1 MVIKS
6 KKWKSII
13 SFCAFFLSVS
23 LLLTNVAAF
32 GYRLLNTAWSNRD
45 WSELREQDYQ
55 NTTDFREHIEA
66 KLSDFL
72 KMATGGDISGYYD
85 GYYGWDYDYGYDYDY
100 DYSYYDDDYEYAYET
115 RVVTGTG
122 MSINSEAT
130 TELETAED
138 FSTNRAEAAASKE
151 QEEAAKKEQNLKNAQ
166 HYHEAIKN
174 DKNLLYR
181 ISYDGK
187 ELYSNMEAGSW
198 SKLGDDL
205 PDGYNFLLYFDGEK
219 VTVLKDGQELNIYGD
234 GFYQEGSDW
243 CVPGYQNFTVDE
255 DTKKANVVLMAAKN
269 PIKYSYMK
277 YGAGGFEQE
286 SRLYYISSHTERKY
300 QQLKNNIAGLILG
313 IGIFIVFLIFFRK
326 DKKLAEQKLGN
337 LLGKVWFEGR
347 LIALLAVLT
356 GIFISSDS
364 YYIGEYIAYNY
375 WYMDGGL
382 GMELLI
388 DVINNFCVN
397 PVSLLLLFWLLYLLV
412 LDIRQNRG
420 SFFQGLI
427 SRAAKKF
434 ETKNL
439 KLNFSKRMVRR
450 FIPVFLVSLIL
461 SIAAL
466 FFVFYVD
473 GLVIEYP
480 AAVVCGILGLG
491 GLLGVHFWYLSNLK
505 RQSVELDLLTE
516 RIREVHEGNYSGEG
530 KLPADSE
537 LKEAETNLEEIQYG
551 MEFAMEERMKSE
563 RLKVELVAN
572 VSHDIK
578 TPLTSII
585 SYVQFLKQEE
595 NLPEHVK
602 DYIRILDEKS
612 ERLKNMVQDV
622 FAVSKAASGQLP
634 VEMEQLDFGKLL
646 RQTLADM
653 EEQIENS
660 SVTVKSEIPETPVM
674 IKADGK
680 RMYRVFQNLI
690 QNALNYSLDGS
701 RIFITLKA
709 DGSAAIA
716 SVKNTSRQELTDGTD
731 FTERFIRGD
740 ESRTDGG
747 SGLGLSIAK
756 SFTEACGGTFELEII
771 ADLFVVS
778 VSFPK

>member
-23 LLLTNVAAF
+23 LLLTSGAAF
-32 GYRLLNTAWSNRD
+32 GYRVLNIAWSGRD
-45 WSELREQDYQ
+45 WSELTEQDYQ
-55 NTTDFREHIEA
+55 NTADFREHMQS

-72 KMATGGDISGYYD
+72 GMATGGDIR
-85 GYYGWDYDYGYDYDY
+85 GYYGSYYGWGYDYDY
-100 DYSYYDDDYEYAYET
+100 DYSCKDGDYTYEMGAMS
-115 RVVTGTG
+115 GTG
-122 MSINSEAT
+122 MSTNIVV
-130 TELETAED
+130 TELEWEE
-138 FSTNRAEAAASKE
+138 SASYSSSDHDVSEE
-151 QEEAAKKEQNLKNAQ
+151 QEEAVQKEQNLKYAQ
-166 HYHEAIKN
+166 SYHDAIKN

-187 ELYSNMEAGSW
+187 ELYSNLETGSW
-198 SKLGDDL
+198 SKLGDEL

-219 VTVLKDGQELNIYGD
+219 VSAFKDGQELDIYGD
-234 GFYQEGSDW
+234 GFYREDSNW
-243 CVPGYQNFTVDE
+243 YVPGYQNFTVDE
-255 DTKKANVVLMAAKN
+255 DTKKASIVMMAAKN
-269 PIKYSYMK
+269 PIQYSYMK
-277 YGAGGFEQE
+277 YGEGGFEQAE
-286 SRLYYISSHTERKY
+286 NGLYYISRHTGSRY
-300 QQLKNNIAGLILG
+300 RQLQDNIAGLILG
-313 IGIFIVFLIFFRK
+313 IGILIIFLIFFRK
-326 DKKLAEQKLGN
+326 DKKQADQMLGN
-337 LLGKVWFEGR
+337 LLGKIWFEGR
-347 LIALLAVLT
+347 LAVLLAVIT
-356 GIFISSDS
+356 AIFVMFAS
-364 YYIGEYIAYNY
+364 YYGGGYGETVAHAF
-375 WYMDGGL
+375 WYLDVGL
-382 GMELLI
+382 GAELLREVA
-388 DVINNFCVN
+388 DSFCVN
-397 PVSLLLLFWLLYLLV
+397 PGSLLLLFWMIYLFV
-412 LDIRQNRG
+412 LDIRQNRET
-420 SFFQGLI
+420 FFRGII
-427 SRAAKKF
+427 SRIVKMF
-434 ETKNL
+434 ESKNL
-439 KLNFSKRMVRR
+439 KLNFSKRLVRR
-450 FIPVFLVSLIL
+450 FIPVFIVSLVLSFAAIL
-461 SIAAL
+461 
-466 FFVFYVD
+466 FVFYVN
-473 GLVIEYP
+473 GYAMEYP
-480 AAVVCGILGLG
+480 AAVICGFLGLLS
-491 GLLGVHFWYLSNLK
+491 LLGVHFWYLSHLK
-505 RQSVELDLLTE
+505 RQAEELDLLTE
-516 RIREVHEGNYSGEG
+516 RIREIHEGNYSGER

-537 LKEAETNLEEIQYG
+537 LKEAETNLEEIQHG
-551 MEFAMEERMKSE
+551 MESAMEERMKSE
-563 RLKVELVAN
+563 RMKVELVAN

-602 DYIRILDEKS
+602 DYIHILDEKS

-634 VEMEQLDFGKLL
+634 VEMEELDFGKLL